1 VCVERERERE
11 RERDGG
17 GGIYKKPLK
26 VERFEEWGRKV
37 VNEESKVSKTSSN
50 LILNVRKRRLHKD
63 CDRLVLSVFCRVS
76 VCLTG

>member
-1 VCVERERERE
+1 VHIYIYIYIERERERDRERE

-17 GGIYKKPLK
+17 GWTYKKPLK

-63 CDRLVLSVFCRVS
+63 YE
-76 VCLTG
+76 